1 MIWHGVLLS
10 PSLGFPTVCWK
21 TGGLNFFPRKA
32 YCAYYKP
39 RQRRKT
45 RPRCALH
52 HSWNCTNIIDR
63 ELSHTVCSH
72 IPEYETFLL
81 LHQSCRYQLS
91 NTPPL
96 HFFFTPCMQRFTNP
110 HLVVRCMPTSSSK
123 FLFEGTGS
131 SQAPR
136 RSQLSDTDLQYT
148 ASHSLPSAHRPQQ
161 PKARCKK

>member
-110 HLVVRCMPTSSSK
+110 HLVVRCMPHLIIEISIRGNWVLAGSKTLSAQRHRPAVYGKPLSS
-123 FLFEGTGS
+123 FGS
-131 SQAPR
+131 SPA
-136 RSQLSDTDLQYT
+136 T
-148 ASHSLPSAHRPQQ
+148 AKGSL
-161 PKARCKK
+161 